1 MYLDIL
7 CERAGDL
14 RPTPLKYFNLDCVF
28 PSCGRVRADW
38 DRQVFCHLKFCAQN
52 RGLKYQ
58 SSHSVLLLPGRDW
71 RSWMSEPVVWVTD
84 CKCFLLAGKLH
95 LCQYSH
101 YREGQPGGG
110 GGWRLNRTNCK
121 SKREDEVKCYEIQ
134 YWKCEQTS
142 PAAIL
147 VASYSH

>member
-1 MYLDIL
+1 MYLDTL

-14 RPTPLKYFNLDCVF
+14 RPTPWKYFNLDCVF
-28 PSCGRVRADW
+28 PSFGRETGVLSLKILSTEERAEISIIAGYW
-38 DRQVFCHLKFCAQN
+38 
-52 RGLKYQ
+52 GLP
-58 SSHSVLLLPGRDW
+58 LTWDW
-71 RSWMSEPVVWVTD
+71 RSWMSEPVVWVTE

-101 YREGQPGGG
+101 YREGQG
-110 GGWRLNRTNCK
+110 GGWRLLGTNCK

-134 YWKCEQTS
+134 YWKCEQTN